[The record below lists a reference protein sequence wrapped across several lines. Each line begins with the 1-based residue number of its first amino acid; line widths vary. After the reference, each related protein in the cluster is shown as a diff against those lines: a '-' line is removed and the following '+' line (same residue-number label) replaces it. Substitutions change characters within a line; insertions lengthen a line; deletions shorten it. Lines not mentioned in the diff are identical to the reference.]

1 MDEGCILPKLSAGM
15 LQPVSPMI
23 TRPPPPTPRAGLEK
37 SPKQTQV
44 G

>member
-23 TRPPPPTPRAGLEK
+23 TPPPTPRAGLEK

>member
-23 TRPPPPTPRAGLEK
+23 TRPPPPNSQSWFGEEP
-37 SPKQTQV
+37 
-44 G
+44 